1 MRGRRV
7 SRKTRKLDVVVE
19 AVRYDEETSRLFL
32 ARGYERAG
40 YIWGDIM
47 LFDRKQLVELLNT
60 KKRVVCGR
68 PAGIQGDFEVYGRL
82 QLEGDGEHGVFTCDA
97 PSGLKKEDLGLP
109 LF

>member
-1 MRGRRV
+1 VRGRRV

-32 ARGYERAG
+32 ARGYERVG
-40 YIWGDIM
+40 YIWSDIN
-47 LFDRKQLVELLNT
+47 LFDRKQLVELLKT

-68 PAGIQGDFEVYGRL
+68 PAGIQGDFEVYGCL
-82 QLEGDGEHGVFTCDA
+82 QVKGDGERGVLACGA
-97 PSGLKKEDLGLP
+97 PSGLMKEDLGLP